1 MVFFCSFNSEAETE
15 VNQNSYF
22 HRMNHSFHR
31 TEGDVNFSESRE
43 AWYSVIAHAETQKYL
58 EEDARYFL
66 HQSMSTPC
74 LDVLQS
80 CDGIY
85 ITDLTGKSYMDF
97 HGNNVHQV
105 GYRNQYVLEKVK
117 AQMDTLPFSPRR
129 YTNVPAIELA
139 EKLASLFPGNL
150 NRVLFAPGGTSAMGM
165 ALKLAR
171 IVTGKHKIV
180 SLWDSFHGASLD
192 AISAGGEQVFRKG
205 MGPLMPGVE
214 RIPPPTS
221 YRGIFTSDGNDEVY
235 AEYLEY
241 VIEKEGDIGAFV
253 VETIRNTDVQIPSK
267 AYWSKVSEICK
278 KHEVL
283 LILDEIPI
291 AFGRTGKMFAFE
303 HYDLEP
309 DIVCLGKGLGAGV
322 MPLAAMVTR
331 DTFNIATDVSLGH
344 YTHEKSPVASVAAL
358 AMFEFLE
365 REHILEKVN
374 GDAVFMKTELEAL
387 KQKHELIGDIRGI
400 GLLWAIELVENRETK
415 EKAIE
420 EAEMILYECLAN
432 GLSFKISQ
440 GNVLQLSPPLIITRP
455 QLQEA
460 IHIIDT
466 ALSKVAGR

>member
-1 MVFFCSFNSEAETE
+1 MN
-15 VNQNSYF
+15 NSY
-22 HRMNHSFHR
+22 HR
-31 TEGDVNFSESRE
+31 TEGDINLSASRN
-43 AWYSVIAHAETQKYL
+43 AWYKVIAHPETQNYL
-58 EEDARYFL
+58 AEDARYFL

-105 GYRNQYVLEKVK
+105 GYRNSFVLEKVK
-117 AQMDTLPFSPRR
+117 AQMDILPFSPRR

-139 EKLASLFPGNL
+139 KKLASLFPGDI
-150 NRVLFAPGGTSAMGM
+150 NRVLLAPGGTSAVGM

-171 IVTGKHKIV
+171 VVTGKHKVV

-192 AISAGGEQVFRKG
+192 AIAAGGEQVFRKG

-221 YRGIFTSDGNDEVY
+221 YRGVFTHDGNDEVY
-235 AEYLEY
+235 ADYLGY
-241 VIEKEGDIGAFV
+241 VIEKEGDIGAFI

-267 AYWSKVSEICK
+267 AYWKRVMEICR
-278 KHEVL
+278 KHGVL

-303 HYDLEP
+303 HYDIEP
-309 DIVCLGKGLGAGV
+309 DIVCLGKGLGAGI

-331 DTFNIATDVSLGH
+331 DTYNIATDVSLGH
-344 YTHEKSPVASVAAL
+344 YTHEKSPLGSVAAL
-358 AMFEFLE
+358 AMLEFIEKE
-365 REHILEKVN
+365 RILDKVN
-374 GDAVFMKTELEAL
+374 ADALFMREELEVL
-387 KQKHELIGDIRGI
+387 RQKHELIGDVRGI
-400 GLLWAIELVENRETK
+400 GLLWGIELVKDRQTK

-420 EAEMILYECLAN
+420 EAEMVLYECLAN

-440 GNVLQLSPPLIITRP
+440 GNVLQLSPPLVITR
-455 QLQEA
+455 QKLKEA
-460 IHIIDT
+460 VAIVDAAI
-466 ALSKVAGR
+466 AKAMGKV